1 MAHNQTWAQ
10 PKLVSNIGDVYSN
23 ETFRRVAMPTL
34 ESLQSE
40 IQELTLEMH
49 KLQRQASSRRGPEGP
64 RGQDGKDSN
73 VPGPVGPAG
82 TVSRDQAIEMFK
94 EVVKEVFKD
103 ETLVNALKEV
113 VEESVSKT
121 SFRLVRK
128 SAA

>member
-1 MAHNQTWAQ
+1 
-10 PKLVSNIGDVYSN
+10 
-23 ETFRRVAMPTL
+23 MPATL

-49 KLQRQASSRRGPEGP
+49 KLQRASSSRRGPEGG
-64 RGQDGKDSN
+64 RGAQGI
-73 VPGPVGPAG
+73 PGERGPVGPAG

-94 EVVKEVFKD
+94 EVVKEIFKD
-103 ETLVNALKEV
+103 ETLVNALKDV